1 MNLEKYS
8 SIELEHLEKILE
20 NKHKKFRE
28 SSFNLDLTRG
38 KPSQEQLD
46 LSDSIFNLTRNQ
58 II

>member
-46 LSDSIFNLTRNQ
+46 LSDSIFNLLVN
-58 II
+58 